1 MTSAGDISATKQSIE
16 SGNMD
21 KEEGPLPPNHVENVT
36 MDHDLD
42 KKHPSESTE
51 ILFTEEEAAR
61 VKRKIDFVILPL
73 LCGCYI
79 FSFLDKTLINYS
91 SIFGLQQSLNLHGT
105 QFSWLGSIF
114 YIGYMIGSIA
124 WAKIVHQWP
133 QHTGKLIAA
142 AVFAW
147 SSIVLLT
154 PLCFNFAGIM
164 TARFF
169 LGLVESIIGPVFVI
183 VTSNWW
189 TRPEQAF
196 RTAFWLGGTP
206 IGNFFGG
213 ILSYGLG
220 SIHNSSIATWK
231 IFFLFFGSFS
241 FVFAIILA
249 FLMPDN
255 YANARWLTP
264 REREVA
270 RDRVRDN
277 QTVSSDNHWKWPQF
291 WEALRDPQTIFFF
304 VTAVGNTMPST
315 FASQFSSQIVK
326 GFGFS
331 ALQTTVISACPAA
344 VIQLGTFLIFS
355 YIASHRNNIRL
366 FLSVLVSIP
375 PLIGASLL
383 HALPES
389 NRAGRLAGY
398 YLTYTHTMSFTLST
412 GLMASNYAGN
422 TKKSTASGI
431 IFAGWA
437 AGLIA
442 GPQFFLDNQAPVYD
456 LAFRMLM
463 GCYALM
469 IIVPILQYLWYRHEN
484 NRRDAKLTRE
494 GGGADEVLRTEF
506 SDKTDFE
513 RWQTFRYTL

>member
-1 MTSAGDISATKQSIE
+1 
-16 SGNMD
+16 
-21 KEEGPLPPNHVENVT
+21 
-36 MDHDLD
+36 
-42 KKHPSESTE
+42 
-51 ILFTEEEAAR
+51 
-61 VKRKIDFVILPL
+61 
-73 LCGCYI
+73 
-79 FSFLDKTLINYS
+79 
-91 SIFGLQQSLNLHGT
+91 
-105 QFSWLGSIF
+105 
-114 YIGYMIGSIA
+114 MIGSIA

-277 QTVSSDNHWKWPQF
+277 QTVSTDNHWKWPQF

-366 FLSVLVSIP
+366 LLSVFVSIP

-389 NRAGRLAGY
+389 NRGGRLAGY

-442 GPQFFLDNQAPVYD
+442 GPQFFLDSQAPVYV

-484 NRRDAKLTRE
+484 NRRDAKLTAE

>member
-1 MTSAGDISATKQSIE
+1 MEKDQVPVPTD
-16 SGNMD
+16 
-21 KEEGPLPPNHVENVT
+21 HVEDVT
-36 MDHDLD
+36 PGETLD
-42 KKHPSESTE
+42 VKLAREAGE
-51 ILFTEEEAAR
+51 VFFTEEEGAR
-61 VKRKIDFVILPL
+61 VKRKIDFIILPL

-91 SIFGLQQSLNLHGT
+91 SIFGLKQSLNLHGS

-124 WAKIVHQWP
+124 WAKIVHKWP

-142 AVFAW
+142 AVLAW

-164 TARFF
+164 AARFF

-241 FVFAIILA
+241 FVFALILA
-249 FLMPDN
+249 YLMPDN
-255 YANARWLTP
+255 YSNARWLTP
-264 REREVA
+264 SEREVA
-270 RDRVRDN
+270 RDR
-277 QTVSSDNHWKWPQF
+277 F

-315 FASQFSSQIVK
+315 FASQYRGIRDK
-326 GFGFS
+326 
-331 ALQTTVISACPAA
+331 AC
-344 VIQLGTFLIFS
+344 
-355 YIASHRNNIRL
+355 
-366 FLSVLVSIP
+366 
-375 PLIGASLL
+375 
-383 HALPES
+383 
-389 NRAGRLAGY
+389 
-398 YLTYTHTMSFTLST
+398 
-412 GLMASNYAGN
+412 N

-442 GPQFFLDNQAPVYD
+442 GPQFFLDSQAPVYD

-484 NRRDAKLTRE
+484 KRRDEKLARE
-494 GGGADEVLRTEF
+494 GGGTDEILRTEF